1 VKELATKGFEKN
13 RGEEGLGLGITADQ
27 HLYLEIY

>member
-13 RGEEGLGLGITADQ
+13 RGDGRIRAEGVEYWAFS
-27 HLYLEIY
+27 